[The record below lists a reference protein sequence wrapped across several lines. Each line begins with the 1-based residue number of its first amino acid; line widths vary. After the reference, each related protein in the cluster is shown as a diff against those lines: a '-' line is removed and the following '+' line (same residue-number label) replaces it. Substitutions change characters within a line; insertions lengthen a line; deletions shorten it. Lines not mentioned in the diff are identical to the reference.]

1 MDSPEVV
8 PSPASTGTI
17 GRTDEAH
24 RGKCSS
30 NSPQAAA
37 IGPVAIAG
45 FQMPDGSY
53 RMSQTQAAECVGK
66 QQRNAGRFLESKGI
80 KALRGEG
87 YTPDTIEVDPADQVR
102 GQARFNAR
110 PLDVVSAYW
119 LWEASKGNQQ
129 AIALCYALMTETLK
143 RRFDA
148 VFGVER
154 SEGDRNALIAQRLE
168 RAEADLA
175 ALSEAYAEP
184 DLLRMEVEQIGNRCA
199 TLAVRR
205 QLPGEPEEGE

>member
-1 MDSPEVV
+1 MT
-8 PSPASTGTI
+8 TGDKAKRATV
-17 GRTDEAH
+17 
-24 RGKCSS
+24 
-30 NSPQAAA
+30 A

-66 QQRNAGRFLESKGI
+66 QQRNAGRFLESNGI

-87 YTPDTIEVDPADQVR
+87 YTPDTIEVESADQVR
-102 GQARFNAR
+102 GQTRFNAL

-129 AIALCYALMTETLK
+129 AIALCYALMTETLE

-154 SEGDRNALIAQRLE
+154 SEGDRNTLLAQRLE

-175 ALSEAYAEP
+175 TLGEAYAEP
-184 DLLRMEVEQIGNRCA
+184 DLLRMEVDHLRQQ
-199 TLAVRR
+199 VRDLGGEPW